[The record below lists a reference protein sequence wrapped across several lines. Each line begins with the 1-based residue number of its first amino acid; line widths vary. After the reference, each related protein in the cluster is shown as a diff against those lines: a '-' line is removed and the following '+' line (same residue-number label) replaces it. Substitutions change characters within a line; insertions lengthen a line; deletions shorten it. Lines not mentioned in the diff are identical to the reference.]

1 MLSDKKNMYRENFP
15 GYMGHIP
22 YKFEIIGRT
31 IGATNNYIKS
41 FLFKEPDYKQTFIP
55 SQSQDYTY
63 YKKDYFN
70 KGYSKEYELEED
82 KIFSMRSKDAK
93 TWIDGYKH
101 TIYPEHIPGYGGKV
115 PGIEPAGKKG
125 SPIIGTTYSK
135 ATAIAIKGDYNK
147 DSDIP
152 PNERYI
158 STQKASF
165 VVPQIRSKDD
175 IVNVRRMKEIEEEGR
190 RAIQYFD
197 QLNKNPSTV
206 EYEKNKESMS
216 DKFKEACEP
225 KVNKKIEL
233 PYIVGY
239 KGFRRGVVSDNY
251 YGKNFREI
259 AYTSV
264 SRSANY
270 S

>member
-1 MLSDKKNMYRENFP
+1 
-15 GYMGHIP
+15 
-22 YKFEIIGRT
+22 
-31 IGATNNYIKS
+31 
-41 FLFKEPDYKQTFIP
+41 
-55 SQSQDYTY
+55 
-63 YKKDYFN
+63 
-70 KGYSKEYELEED
+70 
-82 KIFSMRSKDAK
+82 
-93 TWIDGYKH
+93 
-101 TIYPEHIPGYGGKV
+101 
-115 PGIEPAGKKG
+115 
-125 SPIIGTTYSK
+125 
-135 ATAIAIKGDYNK
+135 
-147 DSDIP
+147 
-152 PNERYI
+152 
-158 STQKASF
+158 
-165 VVPQIRSKDD
+165 
-175 IVNVRRMKEIEEEGR
+175 MKEIEEEGR

-197 QLNKNPSTV
+197 QLNKSPSSV